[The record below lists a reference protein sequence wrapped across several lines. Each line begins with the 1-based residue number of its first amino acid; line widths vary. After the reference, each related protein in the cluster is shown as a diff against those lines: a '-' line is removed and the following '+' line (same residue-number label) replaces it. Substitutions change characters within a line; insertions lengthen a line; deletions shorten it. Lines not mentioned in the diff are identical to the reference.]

1 VSHILSHGS
10 VTEDRLLDELAD
22 ECRRYLTLLETLGN
36 SPKSERREDLEG
48 ELYAS
53 ISHLAGHGGL
63 LLEHLDDLLDEL
75 PEDPEETIA

>member
-1 VSHILSHGS
+1 MRHILTHGG
-10 VTEDRLLDELAD
+10 VTEDRLLYELAD
-22 ECRRYLTLLETLGN
+22 ECRRYLTLLEALGDL
-36 SPKSERREDLEG
+36 PKSEGWEDLEG

-63 LLEHLDDLLDEL
+63 LLEHLDELVDEL